1 MLKKSTISYILRG
14 ENRLKV
20 MDSLREEE
28 KVSSQLEKENDMYKS
43 HVSRTLKELK
53 EKDLIK
59 CTNPHD
65 RNFKFYKL
73 TPKGKEVLKKAKEI
87 VKESV

>member
-1 MLKKSTISYILRG
+1 
-14 ENRLKV
+14 
-20 MDSLREEE
+20 MDSLRQEE
-28 KVSSQLEKENDMYKS
+28 KVSAQLEKENDMYKS

-53 EKDLIK
+53 DKELIK

-73 TPKGKEVLKKAKEI
+73 TAKGKEVLRKAKEI
-87 VKESV
+87 EKNS